1 MVLHC
6 LLNCELLILLKM
18 LDWLLKALLKITSN
32 ITDNTVSRSR
42 AIAYKCPILADLRE
56 HIGHKKTF
64 P

>member
-1 MVLHC
+1 
-6 LLNCELLILLKM
+6 M
-18 LDWLLKALLKITSN
+18 LDWLLKALLKILLKITSN
-32 ITDNTVSRSR
+32 TTDNTVSRSR